1 MLLFNE
7 MDKINP
13 ILIYD
18 KFASYPKTSEFK
30 KDFFTPKANI
40 YLGKTFSPK
49 IKFLSPLDKEMK
61 HFLECINKKK
71 QPITSVDYSL
81 KVMEILENIQKKTI

>member
-1 MLLFNE
+1 MELREFLWLIPSAFILSCSILLS
-7 MDKINP
+7 
-13 ILIYD
+13 IL
-18 KFASYPKTSEFK
+18 
-30 KDFFTPKANI
+30 FFTIKSKNRKANI

-71 QPITSVDYSL
+71 QPITSADYSL